1 MKILFLGPNKESQK
15 KIINYLKHDNNQI
28 ININTNINFENIDDS
43 FDFLLSYG
51 YRYKI
56 KKEILEKIKIICL
69 NLHISYLPWNKGAD
83 PNFWSFAENTPRGV
97 SIHEINENIDDGP
110 IIYRKKIAYKKS
122 DTLFSSYNDLLAS
135 IESLFFDKWKYLKK
149 NNYKKKIIKEKGSFH
164 SSRDIEN
171 YINFL
176 HNGWDTKVKNI
187 IGIAK

>member
-1 MKILFLGPNKESQK
+1 MKILFLGPYKESQK
-15 KIINYLKHDNNQI
+15 KIINYLKQDKNQI
-28 ININTNINFENIDDS
+28 INISTNINFEHIDDS

-51 YRYKI
+51 YKYKI
-56 KKEILEKIKIICL
+56 KKEILEKIKIISF

-110 IIYRKKIAYKKS
+110 IIYRRKIAYRKS
-122 DTLFSSYNDLLAS
+122 DTLFSSYNDLLTS
-135 IESLFFDKWKYLKK
+135 IESLFFDKWKYLKNK
-149 NNYKKKIIKEKGSFH
+149 NYIKKVIKEKGSFH
-164 SSRDIEN
+164 SSGDIEN